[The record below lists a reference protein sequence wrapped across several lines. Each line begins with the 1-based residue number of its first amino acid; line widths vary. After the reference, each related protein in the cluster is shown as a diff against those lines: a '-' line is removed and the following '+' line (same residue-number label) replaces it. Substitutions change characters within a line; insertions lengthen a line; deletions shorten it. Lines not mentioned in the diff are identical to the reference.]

1 MLLKIHPENP
11 QEKKIQQVVEC
22 LKDGG
27 VIIYPTDT
35 VYGLGCDIF
44 KQKAVE
50 KIARIKELNIKKHN
64 FSFICSDLSHLSD
77 FTKPID
83 RSIYKLMKKALPGAF
98 TFILNANNT
107 IPKLFKNNRKT
118 VGIRVPNHQITRNIV
133 ELLGNPILT
142 TSIHD
147 NDNIVEYSTD
157 PELIYDKYKKQVDI
171 VIDGGCGNLVPSTI
185 VDYSKGEIEIIRQG
199 LGKLDRFL

>member
-1 MLLKIHPENP
+1 MLLRIHPENP
-11 QEKKIQQVVEC
+11 QEKNIQQVVEC
-22 LKDGG
+22 LKDNG

-44 KQKAVE
+44 KQKAIE
-50 KIARIKELNIKKHN
+50 KIARIKEVNIKKHN

-77 FTKPID
+77 FTKPMD
-83 RSIYKLMKKALPGAF
+83 RSTYKLMKKALPGAF
-98 TFILNANNT
+98 TFVLNANNT

-118 VGIRVPNHQITRNIV
+118 VGIRVPNNHIPRNIV

-147 NDNIVEYSTD
+147 NNNILEYSTD
-157 PELIYDKYKKQVDI
+157 PELIYEKYKNQVDI
-171 VIDGGCGNLVPSTI
+171 VIDGGYGNPVPSTI
-185 VDYSKGEIEIIRQG
+185 VDCSKGEIEIIRQG
-199 LGKLDRFL
+199 LGNLDGLL